1 MGLFSWLF
9 GKDEEED
16 VPPEPLVLGA
26 KLQCDYGSENSY
38 LIVQAQ
44 DIDINSLPGACVLD
58 RKEESNILSF
68 GVCCLELPAGR

>member
-58 RKEESNILSF
+58 RKEAISCHLESAAW
-68 GVCCLELPAGR
+68 EQPAGR